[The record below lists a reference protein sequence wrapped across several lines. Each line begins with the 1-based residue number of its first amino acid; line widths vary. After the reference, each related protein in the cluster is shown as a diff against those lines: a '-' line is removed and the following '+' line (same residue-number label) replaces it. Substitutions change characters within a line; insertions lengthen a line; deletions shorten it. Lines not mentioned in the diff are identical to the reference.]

1 MCGFVGFIDENDQTY
16 DHRAAIIAMADA
28 IAHRG
33 PDSEGYFN
41 DGRTALGFRRLAII
55 DLAGANQPLY
65 NENRSLVLVF
75 NGEIY
80 NYRELRRQLIA
91 AGHAFSTQGDAEVV
105 LHGFE
110 QWGEGVLDRL
120 RGMFAFALYD
130 TATGELFCARDTF
143 GIKPLYYAVEGG
155 RILFGSEIKGLL
167 AHPHARR
174 SLNERRLAH
183 WLCMEYLPDE
193 ETLYAVEGGRILF
206 GSEIKGLLAHPHARR
221 SLNERRLAHWLCM
234 EYLPD
239 EETLFEGV
247 RKLPAGHWLRWR
259 NGRAERGRWFV
270 PRFAPDAG
278 RSLKESA
285 EAIEAAL
292 RESVA
297 AHAIADV
304 DVGCFL
310 SAGVDS
316 SLVAREAARIME
328 ARAFTIGWGEGRFS
342 ELEAAATF
350 ARATGL
356 PNEGRILGAEQ
367 FFASVPAVQYAMDEP
382 LPYAMDEPLPNPS
395 AVPLYHLC
403 AMAAESVKVVLS
415 GEGADELFG
424 GYPYYQ
430 ECLAFAPYMTVPA
443 PARRALAAAARRLPE
458 GTHGRRFLMRG
469 AHPLPERYIRL
480 EYNFPWAE
488 ALDLLAPE
496 LGARC
501 AAAPTPWELAAPLFA
516 EIEADEITAMQTY
529 NFPWAEALDL
539 LAPELGARCAAAPTP
554 WELAAP
560 LFAEIE
566 ADEITAMQTADILTW
581 MQQDIL
587 LKADKMS
594 MASSLELRVPFLDR
608 EVFALAS
615 TLPVSQRVGRR
626 ETKIALRAAAARTLP
641 QATAAMPKQG
651 FVTPLAQWLRKDP
664 WREQVHEV
672 LNSERARRFFRTD
685 RLNALLD
692 EHQRGPRS
700 HMKKIWSAYCFL
712 IWHEQYFG

>member
-16 DHRAAIIAMADA
+16 DHRAAIAAMADA

-33 PDSEGYFN
+33 PDSEGYFE
-41 DGRTALGFRRLAII
+41 DGRAALGFRRLAII

-110 QWGEGVLDRL
+110 QWGEAVLDRL

-130 TATGELFCARDTF
+130 TATGELFCARDAF
-143 GIKPLYYAVEGG
+143 GIKPLYYAVEG
-155 RILFGSEIKGLL
+155 
-167 AHPHARR
+167 
-174 SLNERRLAH
+174 
-183 WLCMEYLPDE
+183 D
-193 ETLYAVEGGRILF
+193 RILF

-239 EETLFEGV
+239 EETLFEDV

-328 ARAFTIGWGEGRFS
+328 ARTFTIGWGEGRFS

-356 PNEGRILGAEQ
+356 PNEGRILDAEQ
-367 FFASVPAVQYAMDEP
+367 FFASVPAVQ
-382 LPYAMDEPLPNPS
+382 YAMDEPLPNPS

-443 PARRALAAAARRLPE
+443 PARRALAAAARHLPE
-458 GTHGRRFLMRG
+458 GTHGRRFLIRG

-480 EYNFPWAE
+480 E
-488 ALDLLAPE
+488 
-496 LGARC
+496 
-501 AAAPTPWELAAPLFA
+501 
-516 EIEADEITAMQTY
+516 Y

-615 TLPVSQRVGRR
+615 TLPASQRVGRR

-651 FVTPLAQWLRKDP
+651 FVTPLAQWLQEEP
-664 WREQVHEV
+664 WHSQVREV

-712 IWHEQYFG
+712 IWHEQYFE

>member
-16 DHRAAIIAMADA
+16 DHRAAIVAMADA

-33 PDSEGYFN
+33 PDSEGYFE
-41 DGRTALGFRRLAII
+41 DGRAALGFRRLAII

-110 QWGEGVLDRL
+110 QWGEAVLDRL

-130 TATGELFCARDTF
+130 TATGELFCARDAF

-167 AHPHARR
+167 AHP
-174 SLNERRLAH
+174 N
-183 WLCMEYLPDE
+183 
-193 ETLYAVEGGRILF
+193 
-206 GSEIKGLLAHPHARR
+206 ARR

-247 RKLPAGHWLRWR
+247 RKLSAGHWLRWR

-278 RSLKESA
+278 RSLEESA

-316 SLVAREAARIME
+316 SLVAQEAARVME
-328 ARAFTIGWGEGRFS
+328 ARTFTIGWGEGRFS

-356 PNEGRILGAEQ
+356 PNEGRILDAEQ
-367 FFASVPAVQYAMDEP
+367 FFASVPAVQ
-382 LPYAMDEPLPNPS
+382 YAMDEPLPNPS

-430 ECLAFAPYMTVPA
+430 ECLAFAPYMMVPA
-443 PARRALAAAARRLPE
+443 PARRALAAAARHLPE

-480 EYNFPWAE
+480 E
-488 ALDLLAPE
+488 
-496 LGARC
+496 
-501 AAAPTPWELAAPLFA
+501 
-516 EIEADEITAMQTY
+516 Y

-615 TLPVSQRVGRR
+615 TLPASQRVGRR

-651 FVTPLAQWLRKDP
+651 FVTPLAQWLQEEP
-664 WREQVHEV
+664 WHSQVREV

-712 IWHEQYFG
+712 NWHEQYFD

>member
-16 DHRAAIIAMADA
+16 DHRAAIVAMTDA

-33 PDSEGYFN
+33 PDSEGYFE
-41 DGRTALGFRRLAII
+41 DGRAALGFRRLAII

-110 QWGEGVLDRL
+110 RWGAGVLDRL

-130 TATGELFCARDTF
+130 TATGELFCARDAF
-143 GIKPLYYAVEGG
+143 GIKPLYYAVEG
-155 RILFGSEIKGLL
+155 
-167 AHPHARR
+167 
-174 SLNERRLAH
+174 
-183 WLCMEYLPDE
+183 D
-193 ETLYAVEGGRILF
+193 RILF

-278 RSLKESA
+278 RSLEESA

-328 ARAFTIGWGEGRFS
+328 ARTFTIGWGEGRFS

-350 ARATGL
+350 ARAIGL

-367 FFASVPAVQYAMDEP
+367 FFASVPAVQ
-382 LPYAMDEPLPNPS
+382 YAMDEPLPNPS

-430 ECLAFAPYMTVPA
+430 ECLAFAPYMMVPA
-443 PARRALAAAARRLPE
+443 PARRALAAAARHLPE

-480 EYNFPWAE
+480 E
-488 ALDLLAPE
+488 
-496 LGARC
+496 
-501 AAAPTPWELAAPLFA
+501 
-516 EIEADEITAMQTY
+516 Y

-615 TLPVSQRVGRR
+615 TLPASQRVGRR

-651 FVTPLAQWLRKDP
+651 FVTPLAQWLQEEP
-664 WREQVHEV
+664 WHSQVREV

-712 IWHEQYFG
+712 IWHEQYFD

>member
-16 DHRAAIIAMADA
+16 DHRAAIAAMADA

-41 DGRTALGFRRLAII
+41 DGRAALGFRRLAII

-110 QWGEGVLDRL
+110 QWGEAVLDRL

-130 TATGELFCARDTF
+130 TATGELFCARDAF
-143 GIKPLYYAVEGG
+143 GIKPLYYAVEG
-155 RILFGSEIKGLL
+155 
-167 AHPHARR
+167 
-174 SLNERRLAH
+174 
-183 WLCMEYLPDE
+183 D
-193 ETLYAVEGGRILF
+193 RILF

-278 RSLKESA
+278 RSLEESA

-316 SLVAREAARIME
+316 SLVARETARIME
-328 ARAFTIGWGEGRFS
+328 ARTFTIGWGEGRFS

-382 LPYAMDEPLPNPS
+382 LPNPS

-430 ECLAFAPYMTVPA
+430 ECLAFVPYMTVPA

-501 AAAPTPWELAAPLFA
+501 AAAPTPWELV
-516 EIEADEITAMQTY
+516 
-529 NFPWAEALDL
+529 
-539 LAPELGARCAAAPTP
+539 
-554 WELAAP
+554 AP

-615 TLPVSQRVGRR
+615 TLPASQRVGRR

-651 FVTPLAQWLRKDP
+651 FVTPLAQWLREEP
-664 WREQVHEV
+664 WHSQVREV

>member
-193 ETLYAVEGGRILF
+193 ETL
-206 GSEIKGLLAHPHARR
+206 
-221 SLNERRLAHWLCM
+221 
-234 EYLPD
+234 
-239 EETLFEGV
+239 FEGV

-278 RSLKESA
+278 RSLEESA

-367 FFASVPAVQYAMDEP
+367 FFASVPAVQ
-382 LPYAMDEPLPNPS
+382 YAMDEPLPNPS

-488 ALDLLAPE
+488 A
-496 LGARC
+496 
-501 AAAPTPWELAAPLFA
+501 F
-516 EIEADEITAMQTY
+516 
-529 NFPWAEALDL
+529 DL

>member
-16 DHRAAIIAMADA
+16 DHRAAIVAMADA

-33 PDSEGYFN
+33 PDSEGYFE
-41 DGRTALGFRRLAII
+41 DGRAALGFRRLAII

-110 QWGEGVLDRL
+110 RWGAGVLDRL

-130 TATGELFCARDTF
+130 TATGELFCARDAF
-143 GIKPLYYAVEGG
+143 GIKPLYYAAEG
-155 RILFGSEIKGLL
+155 
-167 AHPHARR
+167 
-174 SLNERRLAH
+174 
-183 WLCMEYLPDE
+183 D
-193 ETLYAVEGGRILF
+193 RILF

-239 EETLFEGV
+239 EETLFEDV

-328 ARAFTIGWGEGRFS
+328 ARTFTIGWGEGRFS

-356 PNEGRILGAEQ
+356 PNEGRILDAEQ
-367 FFASVPAVQYAMDEP
+367 FFASVPAVQ
-382 LPYAMDEPLPNPS
+382 YAMDEPLPNPS

-516 EIEADEITAMQTY
+516 EIEADEITAMQT
-529 NFPWAEALDL
+529 
-539 LAPELGARCAAAPTP
+539 
-554 WELAAP
+554 
-560 LFAEIE
+560 
-566 ADEITAMQTADILTW
+566 ADILTW

-615 TLPVSQRVGRR
+615 TLPASQRVGRR

-651 FVTPLAQWLRKDP
+651 FVTPLAQWLREEP
-664 WREQVHEV
+664 WHSQVREV

-685 RLNALLD
+685 RLNALID

-712 IWHEQYFG
+712 NWHEQYFD

>member
-16 DHRAAIIAMADA
+16 DHRAAIVAMADA

-33 PDSEGYFN
+33 PDSEGYFE
-41 DGRTALGFRRLAII
+41 DGRAALGFRRLAII

-110 QWGEGVLDRL
+110 QWGEAVLDRL

-130 TATGELFCARDTF
+130 TATGELFCARDAF

-167 AHPHARR
+167 AHP
-174 SLNERRLAH
+174 N
-183 WLCMEYLPDE
+183 
-193 ETLYAVEGGRILF
+193 
-206 GSEIKGLLAHPHARR
+206 ARR

-278 RSLKESA
+278 RSLEKSA

-328 ARAFTIGWGEGRFS
+328 ARTFTIGWGEGRFS

-356 PNEGRILGAEQ
+356 PNEGRILDAEQ
-367 FFASVPAVQYAMDEP
+367 FFASVPAVQ
-382 LPYAMDEPLPNPS
+382 YAMDEPLPNPS

-443 PARRALAAAARRLPE
+443 PARRALAAAARHLPE

-480 EYNFPWAE
+480 E
-488 ALDLLAPE
+488 
-496 LGARC
+496 
-501 AAAPTPWELAAPLFA
+501 
-516 EIEADEITAMQTY
+516 Y

-615 TLPVSQRVGRR
+615 TLPASQRVGRR

-651 FVTPLAQWLRKDP
+651 FVTPLAQWLQEEP
-664 WREQVHEV
+664 WHSQVREV

>member
-16 DHRAAIIAMADA
+16 DHRAAIVAMADA

-33 PDSEGYFN
+33 PDSEGYFE
-41 DGRTALGFRRLAII
+41 DGRAALGFRRLAII

-110 QWGEGVLDRL
+110 QWGEAVLDRL

-130 TATGELFCARDTF
+130 TATGELFCARDAF
-143 GIKPLYYAVEGG
+143 GIKPLYYAAEGD

-174 SLNERRLAH
+174 SQ
-183 WLCMEYLPDE
+183 
-193 ETLYAVEGGRILF
+193 
-206 GSEIKGLLAHPHARR
+206 
-221 SLNERRLAHWLCM
+221 NERRLAHWLCM

-278 RSLKESA
+278 RSLEESA

-328 ARAFTIGWGEGRFS
+328 ARTFTIGWGEGRFS

-356 PNEGRILGAEQ
+356 PNEGRILDAEQ
-367 FFASVPAVQYAMDEP
+367 FFASVPAVQ
-382 LPYAMDEPLPNPS
+382 YAMDEPLPNPS

-403 AMAAESVKVVLS
+403 AMAAESAKVVLS

-516 EIEADEITAMQTY
+516 EIEADEITAMQT
-529 NFPWAEALDL
+529 
-539 LAPELGARCAAAPTP
+539 
-554 WELAAP
+554 
-560 LFAEIE
+560 
-566 ADEITAMQTADILTW
+566 ADILTW

-615 TLPVSQRVGRR
+615 TLPASQRVGRR

-651 FVTPLAQWLRKDP
+651 FVTPLAQWLQEEP
-664 WREQVHEV
+664 WHSQAREV

-712 IWHEQYFG
+712 NWHEQYFD

>member
-16 DHRAAIIAMADA
+16 DHRAAIVAMADA

-33 PDSEGYFN
+33 PDSEGYFE
-41 DGRTALGFRRLAII
+41 DGRAALGFRRLAII
-55 DLAGANQPLY
+55 DLAGANQPLC

-110 QWGEGVLDRL
+110 RWGAGVLDRL

-130 TATGELFCARDTF
+130 TATGELFCARDAF
-143 GIKPLYYAVEGG
+143 GIKPLYYAAEG
-155 RILFGSEIKGLL
+155 
-167 AHPHARR
+167 
-174 SLNERRLAH
+174 
-183 WLCMEYLPDE
+183 D
-193 ETLYAVEGGRILF
+193 RILF

-328 ARAFTIGWGEGRFS
+328 ARTFTIGWGEGRFS

-356 PNEGRILGAEQ
+356 PNEGRILDAEQ
-367 FFASVPAVQYAMDEP
+367 FFASVPAVQ
-382 LPYAMDEPLPNPS
+382 YAMDEPLPNPS

-430 ECLAFAPYMTVPA
+430 ECLAFAPYMMVPA
-443 PARRALAAAARRLPE
+443 PARRALAAAARHLPE

-469 AHPLPERYIRL
+469 VHPLPERYIRL
-480 EYNFPWAE
+480 E
-488 ALDLLAPE
+488 
-496 LGARC
+496 
-501 AAAPTPWELAAPLFA
+501 
-516 EIEADEITAMQTY
+516 Y

-615 TLPVSQRVGRR
+615 TLPASQRVGRR

-651 FVTPLAQWLRKDP
+651 FVTPLAQWLQEEP
-664 WREQVHEV
+664 WHSQVREV

-712 IWHEQYFG
+712 IWHEQYFD

>member
-16 DHRAAIIAMADA
+16 DHRAAIVAMADA

-33 PDSEGYFN
+33 PDSEGYFE
-41 DGRTALGFRRLAII
+41 DGRAALGFRRLAII
-55 DLAGANQPLY
+55 DIAGANQPLY

-110 QWGEGVLDRL
+110 QWGEAVLDRL

-130 TATGELFCARDTF
+130 TATGELFCARDAF

-167 AHPHARR
+167 AHP
-174 SLNERRLAH
+174 N
-183 WLCMEYLPDE
+183 
-193 ETLYAVEGGRILF
+193 
-206 GSEIKGLLAHPHARR
+206 ARR

-247 RKLPAGHWLRWR
+247 RKLSAGHWLRWR

-278 RSLKESA
+278 RSLVESA

-328 ARAFTIGWGEGRFS
+328 ARTFTIGWGEGRFS

-367 FFASVPAVQYAMDEP
+367 FFASVPAVQ
-382 LPYAMDEPLPNPS
+382 YAMDEPLPNPS

-516 EIEADEITAMQTY
+516 EIK
-529 NFPWAEALDL
+529 
-539 LAPELGARCAAAPTP
+539 
-554 WELAAP
+554 
-560 LFAEIE
+560 

-615 TLPVSQRVGRR
+615 TLPVAQRVGRH

-641 QATAAMPKQG
+641 QATSAMPKQG
-651 FVTPLAQWLRKDP
+651 FVTPLAQWLREEP
-664 WREQVHEV
+664 WHSQVREV

-712 IWHEQYFG
+712 NWHEQYFD

>member
-1 MCGFVGFIDENDQTY
+1 M
-16 DHRAAIIAMADA
+16 
-28 IAHRG
+28 
-33 PDSEGYFN
+33 
-41 DGRTALGFRRLAII
+41 
-55 DLAGANQPLY
+55 
-65 NENRSLVLVF
+65 
-75 NGEIY
+75 
-80 NYRELRRQLIA
+80 
-91 AGHAFSTQGDAEVV
+91 V

-193 ETLYAVEGGRILF
+193 ETL
-206 GSEIKGLLAHPHARR
+206 
-221 SLNERRLAHWLCM
+221 
-234 EYLPD
+234 
-239 EETLFEGV
+239 FEGV

-278 RSLKESA
+278 HSLKESA

-328 ARAFTIGWGEGRFS
+328 ARTFTIGWGEGRFS

-367 FFASVPAVQYAMDEP
+367 FFASVPAVQ
-382 LPYAMDEPLPNPS
+382 YAMDEPLPNPS

-516 EIEADEITAMQTY
+516 EIEADEITAMQT
-529 NFPWAEALDL
+529 
-539 LAPELGARCAAAPTP
+539 
-554 WELAAP
+554 
-560 LFAEIE
+560 
-566 ADEITAMQTADILTW
+566 ADILTW

-651 FVTPLAQWLRKDP
+651 FVTPLAQWLQEEP
-664 WREQVHEV
+664 WHSQVREV
-672 LNSERARRFFRTD
+672 LNGERARRFFRTD

-692 EHQRGPRS
+692 EHQCGPRS

-712 IWHEQYFG
+712 NWHEQYFG

>member
-193 ETLYAVEGGRILF
+193 ETL
-206 GSEIKGLLAHPHARR
+206 
-221 SLNERRLAHWLCM
+221 
-234 EYLPD
+234 
-239 EETLFEGV
+239 FEGV

-278 RSLKESA
+278 RSLEESA

-328 ARAFTIGWGEGRFS
+328 ARTFTIGWGEGRFS

-367 FFASVPAVQYAMDEP
+367 FFALVPAVQ
-382 LPYAMDEPLPNPS
+382 YAMDEPLPNPS

-443 PARRALAAAARRLPE
+443 PARRALAAAARHLPE

-516 EIEADEITAMQTY
+516 EIK
-529 NFPWAEALDL
+529 
-539 LAPELGARCAAAPTP
+539 
-554 WELAAP
+554 
-560 LFAEIE
+560 

-615 TLPVSQRVGRR
+615 TLPASQRVGRR

-651 FVTPLAQWLRKDP
+651 FVTPLAQWLQEEP
-664 WREQVHEV
+664 WHSQVREV
-672 LNSERARRFFRTD
+672 LNGERARRFFRTD

-700 HMKKIWSAYCFL
+700 LMKKIWSAYCFL

>member
-16 DHRAAIIAMADA
+16 DHRAAIVAMADA

-33 PDSEGYFN
+33 PDSEGYFE
-41 DGRTALGFRRLAII
+41 DGRAALGFRRLAII
-55 DLAGANQPLY
+55 DLAGANQPLC

-110 QWGEGVLDRL
+110 RWGAGVLDRL

-130 TATGELFCARDTF
+130 TATGELFCARDAF
-143 GIKPLYYAVEGG
+143 GIKPLYYAPEG
-155 RILFGSEIKGLL
+155 
-167 AHPHARR
+167 
-174 SLNERRLAH
+174 
-183 WLCMEYLPDE
+183 D
-193 ETLYAVEGGRILF
+193 RILF

-278 RSLKESA
+278 RSLEESA

-328 ARAFTIGWGEGRFS
+328 ARTFTIGWGEGRFS

-367 FFASVPAVQYAMDEP
+367 FFASVPAVQ
-382 LPYAMDEPLPNPS
+382 YAMDEPLPNPS

-430 ECLAFAPYMTVPA
+430 ECLAFAPYMMVPA
-443 PARRALAAAARRLPE
+443 PARRALAAAARHLPE

-480 EYNFPWAE
+480 E
-488 ALDLLAPE
+488 
-496 LGARC
+496 
-501 AAAPTPWELAAPLFA
+501 
-516 EIEADEITAMQTY
+516 Y

-608 EVFALAS
+608 EAFALAS
-615 TLPVSQRVGRR
+615 TLPASQRVGRR

-651 FVTPLAQWLRKDP
+651 FVTPLAQWLQEEP
-664 WREQVHEV
+664 WHSQVREV

-712 IWHEQYFG
+712 IWHEQYFS

>member
-110 QWGEGVLDRL
+110 QWGEGVLNRL

-143 GIKPLYYAVEGG
+143 GIKPLY
-155 RILFGSEIKGLL
+155 
-167 AHPHARR
+167 
-174 SLNERRLAH
+174 
-183 WLCMEYLPDE
+183 
-193 ETLYAVEGGRILF
+193 YAVEGGRILF

-278 RSLKESA
+278 RSLKKSA

-310 SAGVDS
+310 SAGMDS

-367 FFASVPAVQYAMDEP
+367 FFASVPAVQ
-382 LPYAMDEPLPNPS
+382 YAMDEPLPNPS

-480 EYNFPWAE
+480 E
-488 ALDLLAPE
+488 
-496 LGARC
+496 
-501 AAAPTPWELAAPLFA
+501 
-516 EIEADEITAMQTY
+516 Y

>member
-16 DHRAAIIAMADA
+16 DHRAAIVAMADA

-33 PDSEGYFN
+33 PDSEGYFE
-41 DGRTALGFRRLAII
+41 DGRAALGFRRLAII

-110 QWGEGVLDRL
+110 QWGEAVLDRL

-130 TATGELFCARDTF
+130 TATGELFCARDAF

-167 AHPHARR
+167 AHP
-174 SLNERRLAH
+174 N
-183 WLCMEYLPDE
+183 
-193 ETLYAVEGGRILF
+193 
-206 GSEIKGLLAHPHARR
+206 ARR

-247 RKLPAGHWLRWR
+247 RKLSAGHWLRWR

-278 RSLKESA
+278 RSLVESA

-292 RESVA
+292 RESVT

-328 ARAFTIGWGEGRFS
+328 ARTFTIGWGEGRFS

-367 FFASVPAVQYAMDEP
+367 FFSSVAAVQ
-382 LPYAMDEPLPNPS
+382 YAMDEPLPNPS

-430 ECLAFAPYMTVPA
+430 ECLAFAPYMMVPA
-443 PARRALAAAARRLPE
+443 PARRALAAAARHLPE

-480 EYNFPWAE
+480 E
-488 ALDLLAPE
+488 
-496 LGARC
+496 
-501 AAAPTPWELAAPLFA
+501 
-516 EIEADEITAMQTY
+516 Y

-615 TLPVSQRVGRR
+615 TLPASQRVGRR

-651 FVTPLAQWLRKDP
+651 FVTPLAQWLREEP
-664 WREQVHEV
+664 WHSQVREV

-692 EHQRGPRS
+692 EHQHGTRS

-712 IWHEQYFG
+712 IWHEQYFD

>member
-33 PDSEGYFN
+33 PDSEGYFE
-41 DGRTALGFRRLAII
+41 DGRAALGFRRLAII

-130 TATGELFCARDTF
+130 TATGELFCARDAF

-167 AHPHARR
+167 AHP
-174 SLNERRLAH
+174 N
-183 WLCMEYLPDE
+183 
-193 ETLYAVEGGRILF
+193 
-206 GSEIKGLLAHPHARR
+206 ARR

-247 RKLPAGHWLRWR
+247 RKLSAGHWLRWR
-259 NGRAERGRWFV
+259 DGHATCGRWFA
-270 PRFAPDAG
+270 PRFVPDAG
-278 RSLKESA
+278 RSLEETA
-285 EAIEAAL
+285 EAIEVAL

-328 ARAFTIGWGEGRFS
+328 ARTFTIGWGEGRFS

-367 FFASVPAVQYAMDEP
+367 FFASVPAVQ
-382 LPYAMDEPLPNPS
+382 YAMDEPLPNPS

-516 EIEADEITAMQTY
+516 EIEADEITAMQT
-529 NFPWAEALDL
+529 
-539 LAPELGARCAAAPTP
+539 
-554 WELAAP
+554 
-560 LFAEIE
+560 
-566 ADEITAMQTADILTW
+566 ADILTW

-615 TLPVSQRVGRR
+615 TLPASQRVGRR

-641 QATAAMPKQG
+641 QATASMPKQG
-651 FVTPLAQWLRKDP
+651 FVTPLAQWLQEEP
-664 WREQVHEV
+664 WHSQVREV

-712 IWHEQYFG
+712 IWHEQYFD

>member
-16 DHRAAIIAMADA
+16 DHRAAIVAMADA

-33 PDSEGYFN
+33 PDSEGYFE
-41 DGRTALGFRRLAII
+41 DGRAALGFRRLAII

-110 QWGEGVLDRL
+110 RWGAGVLDRL

-130 TATGELFCARDTF
+130 TATGELFCARDAF
-143 GIKPLYYAVEGG
+143 GIKPLYYAAEG
-155 RILFGSEIKGLL
+155 
-167 AHPHARR
+167 
-174 SLNERRLAH
+174 
-183 WLCMEYLPDE
+183 D
-193 ETLYAVEGGRILF
+193 RILF

-278 RSLKESA
+278 RSLEESA

-328 ARAFTIGWGEGRFS
+328 ARTFTIGWGEGRFS

-356 PNEGRILGAEQ
+356 PNEGRILDAEQ
-367 FFASVPAVQYAMDEP
+367 FFASVPAVQ
-382 LPYAMDEPLPNPS
+382 YAMDEPLPNPS

-430 ECLAFAPYMTVPA
+430 ECLAFAPYMMVPA
-443 PARRALAAAARRLPE
+443 PARRALAAAARHLPE

-480 EYNFPWAE
+480 E
-488 ALDLLAPE
+488 
-496 LGARC
+496 
-501 AAAPTPWELAAPLFA
+501 
-516 EIEADEITAMQTY
+516 Y

-615 TLPVSQRVGRR
+615 TLPASQRVGRR

-651 FVTPLAQWLRKDP
+651 FITPLAQWLREEP
-664 WREQVHEV
+664 WRSQVREI

-712 IWHEQYFG
+712 IWHEQYFD

>member
-193 ETLYAVEGGRILF
+193 ETL
-206 GSEIKGLLAHPHARR
+206 
-221 SLNERRLAHWLCM
+221 
-234 EYLPD
+234 
-239 EETLFEGV
+239 FEGV

-278 RSLKESA
+278 RSLEESA

-382 LPYAMDEPLPNPS
+382 LPNPS

-443 PARRALAAAARRLPE
+443 RARRALAAAARRLPE

-480 EYNFPWAE
+480 E
-488 ALDLLAPE
+488 
-496 LGARC
+496 
-501 AAAPTPWELAAPLFA
+501 
-516 EIEADEITAMQTY
+516 Y

>member
-16 DHRAAIIAMADA
+16 DHRAAIVAMTDA

-33 PDSEGYFN
+33 PDSEGYFE
-41 DGRTALGFRRLAII
+41 DGRAALGFRRLAII

-110 QWGEGVLDRL
+110 RWGAGVLDRL

-130 TATGELFCARDTF
+130 TATGELFCARDAF
-143 GIKPLYYAVEGG
+143 GIKPLYYAVEG
-155 RILFGSEIKGLL
+155 
-167 AHPHARR
+167 
-174 SLNERRLAH
+174 
-183 WLCMEYLPDE
+183 D
-193 ETLYAVEGGRILF
+193 RILF

-278 RSLKESA
+278 RSLEESA

-328 ARAFTIGWGEGRFS
+328 ARTFTIGWGEGRFS

-356 PNEGRILGAEQ
+356 PNEGHILDAEQ
-367 FFASVPAVQYAMDEP
+367 FFASVPAVQ
-382 LPYAMDEPLPNPS
+382 YAMDEPLPNPS

-430 ECLAFAPYMTVPA
+430 ECLAFAPYMMVPA
-443 PARRALAAAARRLPE
+443 PARRALAAAARHLPE

-480 EYNFPWAE
+480 E
-488 ALDLLAPE
+488 
-496 LGARC
+496 
-501 AAAPTPWELAAPLFA
+501 
-516 EIEADEITAMQTY
+516 Y

-615 TLPVSQRVGRR
+615 TLPASQRVGRR

-651 FVTPLAQWLRKDP
+651 FATPLAQWLQEEP
-664 WREQVHEV
+664 WHSQVREV

-712 IWHEQYFG
+712 NWHEQYFG

>member
-193 ETLYAVEGGRILF
+193 ETL
-206 GSEIKGLLAHPHARR
+206 
-221 SLNERRLAHWLCM
+221 
-234 EYLPD
+234 
-239 EETLFEGV
+239 FEGV

-278 RSLKESA
+278 RSLEESA

-356 PNEGRILGAEQ
+356 PNEGRILGAER
-367 FFASVPAVQYAMDEP
+367 FFASVPAVQ
-382 LPYAMDEPLPNPS
+382 YAMDEPLPNPS

-480 EYNFPWAE
+480 E
-488 ALDLLAPE
+488 
-496 LGARC
+496 
-501 AAAPTPWELAAPLFA
+501 
-516 EIEADEITAMQTY
+516 Y

>member
-193 ETLYAVEGGRILF
+193 ETL
-206 GSEIKGLLAHPHARR
+206 
-221 SLNERRLAHWLCM
+221 
-234 EYLPD
+234 
-239 EETLFEGV
+239 FEGV

-278 RSLKESA
+278 RSLEESA

-342 ELEAAATF
+342 GLEAAATF

-367 FFASVPAVQYAMDEP
+367 FFASVPAVQ
-382 LPYAMDEPLPNPS
+382 YAMDEPLPNPS

-516 EIEADEITAMQTY
+516 EIEADEITAMQT
-529 NFPWAEALDL
+529 
-539 LAPELGARCAAAPTP
+539 
-554 WELAAP
+554 
-560 LFAEIE
+560 
-566 ADEITAMQTADILTW
+566 ADILTW

-641 QATAAMPKQG
+641 QATAAMPKQS

>member
-16 DHRAAIIAMADA
+16 DHRAAIVAMADA

-33 PDSEGYFN
+33 PDSEGYFE
-41 DGRTALGFRRLAII
+41 DGRAALGFRRLAII

-110 QWGEGVLDRL
+110 QWGEAVLDRL

-130 TATGELFCARDTF
+130 TATGELFCARDAF

-167 AHPHARR
+167 AHP
-174 SLNERRLAH
+174 N
-183 WLCMEYLPDE
+183 
-193 ETLYAVEGGRILF
+193 
-206 GSEIKGLLAHPHARR
+206 ARR

-285 EAIEAAL
+285 EAIESAL

-328 ARAFTIGWGEGRFS
+328 ARTFTIGWGEGRFS

-356 PNEGRILGAEQ
+356 PNEGRILDAEQ
-367 FFASVPAVQYAMDEP
+367 FFASVPAVQ
-382 LPYAMDEPLPNPS
+382 YAMDEPLPNPS

-430 ECLAFAPYMTVPA
+430 ECLAFAPYMMVPA
-443 PARRALAAAARRLPE
+443 PARRALAAAARHLPE

-516 EIEADEITAMQTY
+516 EIK
-529 NFPWAEALDL
+529 
-539 LAPELGARCAAAPTP
+539 
-554 WELAAP
+554 
-560 LFAEIE
+560 

-615 TLPVSQRVGRR
+615 TLPASQRVGRR

-641 QATAAMPKQG
+641 QATATMPKQG
-651 FVTPLAQWLRKDP
+651 FVTPLAQWLQEEP
-664 WREQVHEV
+664 WHSQVREV

-712 IWHEQYFG
+712 IWHEQYFD

>member
-193 ETLYAVEGGRILF
+193 ETL
-206 GSEIKGLLAHPHARR
+206 
-221 SLNERRLAHWLCM
+221 
-234 EYLPD
+234 
-239 EETLFEGV
+239 FEGV

-278 RSLKESA
+278 RSLKKSA

-328 ARAFTIGWGEGRFS
+328 ARTFTIGWGEGRFS

-356 PNEGRILGAEQ
+356 PNEGRILDAEQ
-367 FFASVPAVQYAMDEP
+367 FFASVPAVQ
-382 LPYAMDEPLPNPS
+382 YAMDEPLPNPS

-488 ALDLLAPE
+488 ALDLL
-496 LGARC
+496 
-501 AAAPTPWELAAPLFA
+501 T
-516 EIEADEITAMQTY
+516 
-529 NFPWAEALDL
+529 
-539 LAPELGARCAAAPTP
+539 PELGARCAAAPTP

-615 TLPVSQRVGRR
+615 TLPASQRVGRR

-672 LNSERARRFFRTD
+672 LNSERAQRFFRTD

-692 EHQRGPRS
+692 EHQRSPRS

-712 IWHEQYFG
+712 NWHEQYFG

>member
-16 DHRAAIIAMADA
+16 DHRAAIVAMADA

-33 PDSEGYFN
+33 PDSEGYFE
-41 DGRTALGFRRLAII
+41 DGRAALGFRRLAII
-55 DLAGANQPLY
+55 DLAGANQPLC

-110 QWGEGVLDRL
+110 RWGAGVLDRL

-130 TATGELFCARDTF
+130 TATGELFCARDAF
-143 GIKPLYYAVEGG
+143 GIKPLYYAAEG
-155 RILFGSEIKGLL
+155 
-167 AHPHARR
+167 
-174 SLNERRLAH
+174 
-183 WLCMEYLPDE
+183 D
-193 ETLYAVEGGRILF
+193 RILF

-247 RKLPAGHWLRWR
+247 RKLSAGHWLRWR

-278 RSLKESA
+278 RSLEESA

-328 ARAFTIGWGEGRFS
+328 ARTFTIGWGEGRFS

-356 PNEGRILGAEQ
+356 PNEGRILDAEQ
-367 FFASVPAVQYAMDEP
+367 FFASVPAVQ
-382 LPYAMDEPLPNPS
+382 YAMDEPLPNPS

-430 ECLAFAPYMTVPA
+430 ECLAFAPYMMVPA
-443 PARRALAAAARRLPE
+443 PGRRALAAAARHLPE

-480 EYNFPWAE
+480 E
-488 ALDLLAPE
+488 
-496 LGARC
+496 
-501 AAAPTPWELAAPLFA
+501 
-516 EIEADEITAMQTY
+516 Y

-615 TLPVSQRVGRR
+615 TLPASHRVGRR

-651 FVTPLAQWLRKDP
+651 FVTPLAQWLWEEP
-664 WREQVHEV
+664 WHSQVREV

>member
-16 DHRAAIIAMADA
+16 DHRAAIVAMADA

-33 PDSEGYFN
+33 PDSEGYFE
-41 DGRTALGFRRLAII
+41 DGRAALGFRRLAII

-110 QWGEGVLDRL
+110 QWGEAVFDRL

-193 ETLYAVEGGRILF
+193 ETL
-206 GSEIKGLLAHPHARR
+206 
-221 SLNERRLAHWLCM
+221 
-234 EYLPD
+234 
-239 EETLFEGV
+239 FEGV

-270 PRFAPDAG
+270 PRFVPDAG
-278 RSLKESA
+278 RSLEETA
-285 EAIEAAL
+285 EAIEVAL

-316 SLVAREAARIME
+316 SLVAQEAARIME
-328 ARAFTIGWGEGRFS
+328 ARTFTIGWDEGRFS
-342 ELEAAATF
+342 ELEAAAAF
-350 ARATGL
+350 ARATEL
-356 PNEGRILGAEQ
+356 PNEGRILNAEQ
-367 FFASVPAVQYAMDEP
+367 FFASVPAVQ
-382 LPYAMDEPLPNPS
+382 YAMDEPLPNPS

-443 PARRALAAAARRLPE
+443 PARRALAAAARRPPE

-480 EYNFPWAE
+480 E
-488 ALDLLAPE
+488 
-496 LGARC
+496 
-501 AAAPTPWELAAPLFA
+501 
-516 EIEADEITAMQTY
+516 Y

-615 TLPVSQRVGRR
+615 TLPASQRVGRR

-651 FVTPLAQWLRKDP
+651 FVTPLAQWLREEP
-664 WREQVHEV
+664 WHSQVREV
-672 LNSERARRFFRTD
+672 LNSERSRRFFRTD

-712 IWHEQYFG
+712 NWHEQYFG

>member
-55 DLAGANQPLY
+55 DLAGANQPLC

-130 TATGELFCARDTF
+130 TATGELFCARDAF
-143 GIKPLYYAVEGG
+143 GIKPLYYAAEG
-155 RILFGSEIKGLL
+155 
-167 AHPHARR
+167 
-174 SLNERRLAH
+174 
-183 WLCMEYLPDE
+183 D
-193 ETLYAVEGGRILF
+193 RILF

-297 AHAIADV
+297 VHAIADV

-316 SLVAREAARIME
+316 SLVAQEAARIME
-328 ARAFTIGWGEGRFS
+328 ARTFTIGWGEGRFS

-356 PNEGRILGAEQ
+356 PNEGRILDAEQ

-382 LPYAMDEPLPNPS
+382 LPNPS
-395 AVPLYHLC
+395 AVPLFHLC

-516 EIEADEITAMQTY
+516 EIEADEITAMQT
-529 NFPWAEALDL
+529 
-539 LAPELGARCAAAPTP
+539 
-554 WELAAP
+554 
-560 LFAEIE
+560 
-566 ADEITAMQTADILTW
+566 ADILTW

-615 TLPVSQRVGRR
+615 TLPASQRVGRR

-641 QATAAMPKQG
+641 QATATMSKQG
-651 FVTPLAQWLRKDP
+651 FVTPLAQWLREEP
-664 WREQVHEV
+664 WHSQVREV

-692 EHQRGPRS
+692 EHQHGTRS

-712 IWHEQYFG
+712 NWHEQYFD